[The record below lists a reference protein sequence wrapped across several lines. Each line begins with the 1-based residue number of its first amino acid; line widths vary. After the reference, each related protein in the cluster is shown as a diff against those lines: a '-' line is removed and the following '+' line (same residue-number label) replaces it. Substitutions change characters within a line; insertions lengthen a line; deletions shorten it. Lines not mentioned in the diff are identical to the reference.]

1 MDPEGRTI
9 YAAIDGE
16 RAKAEATSLIG
27 HGLPELINRALAGS
41 NGGAQPASG
50 LIDVDGQVAIAAI
63 CALTPEDDATVE
75 APRGARNL
83 LLVAKRLD
91 ASYLDDALP
100 VLRVADLEI
109 VAPKATQPQTTAVLP
124 LLAADGHH
132 LADLV
137 WKATQPGSATLLDM
151 LPVLGLALAVLLYGA
166 YRILIYTK
174 RASDALQASEAR
186 FRDVANTTS
195 DWIWETDT
203 EFRCTFLSARFSEA
217 MGIPVAEVLGH
228 RLQDV
233 LSTHEG
239 YDFASLAATD
249 TSARGSRIVLCTYV
263 GAVGNHRTLR
273 LAGAAVRDKA
283 GRHVGNRGTASDITA
298 EIEAQRR
305 VSFLALHDSLTELP
319 NRVLLTD
326 RLHRAIHDI
335 AERGGFAAVLYIDLD
350 RFKEINDSF
359 GHDVGDRLLRA
370 VGERLR
376 ANVRKSDTVA
386 RLGGDE
392 FVVLHVGLES
402 PTEVQNLC

>member
-1 MDPEGRTI
+1 MDPQGRTI
-9 YAAIDGE
+9 YAAIDGK
-16 RAKAEATSLIG
+16 RAKAEAKSLIG

-41 NGGAQPASG
+41 NGGPQPASG

-63 CALTPEDDATVE
+63 CALTPENDATVE
-75 APRGARNL
+75 APRGERNL

-100 VLRVADLEI
+100 ILRVADLKI
-109 VAPKATQPQTTAVLP
+109 VAPKAAQPQTAAALP

-137 WKATQPGSATLLDM
+137 WKPARPGSATLLGM
-151 LPVLGLALAVLLYGA
+151 LPVLGLTLAALLLGA
-166 YRILIYTK
+166 YRILVYTK

-233 LSTHEG
+233 LSTREG

-263 GAVGNHRTLR
+263 DGVGRPSDAEVSRRGGSGQSRASRREQRNGERYH
-273 LAGAAVRDKA
+273 GRD
-283 GRHVGNRGTASDITA
+283 RGTAT
-298 EIEAQRR
+298 
-305 VSFLALHDSLTELP
+305 
-319 NRVLLTD
+319 
-326 RLHRAIHDI
+326 
-335 AERGGFAAVLYIDLD
+335 G
-350 RFKEINDSF
+350 
-359 GHDVGDRLLRA
+359 
-370 VGERLR
+370 
-376 ANVRKSDTVA
+376 
-386 RLGGDE
+386 
-392 FVVLHVGLES
+392 
-402 PTEVQNLC
+402 